1 MQPPSA
7 TLKRPRRLSEE
18 LSAFYTHDVMED
30 TTRFDGKPDMDDE
43 DSIDGSTFTRK
54 DSDAERPAVDP
65 AGVTLGAGGPG
76 AASEVDL
83 QSPIMPM
90 LFPVLGGTGGS
101 TPGRRRSSSGAKGL
115 EMGALL
121 VEDMDECPHV
131 KVRRALHTS
140 THSVRGHEGQ
150 GR

>member
-1 MQPPSA
+1 
-7 TLKRPRRLSEE
+7 
-18 LSAFYTHDVMED
+18 MED
-30 TTRFDGKPDMDDE
+30 TTRFDGKPDMDDD

-131 KVRRALHTS
+131 KVRKMLNTL
-140 THSVRGHEGQ
+140 SVRGHEGQ